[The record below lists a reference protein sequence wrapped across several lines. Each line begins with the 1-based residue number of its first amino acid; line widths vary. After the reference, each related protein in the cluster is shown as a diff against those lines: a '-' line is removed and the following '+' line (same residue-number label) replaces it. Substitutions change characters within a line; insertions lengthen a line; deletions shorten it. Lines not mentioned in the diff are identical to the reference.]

1 MSILNAFLNLTEME
15 TVHQIERMHA
25 YPPRLYFL
33 ANILEYRPEFI
44 FIYKINN
51 SFFNF
56 IDTTRFIYNKNNI
69 YIFLFLIIIILVFC
83 KIFCGQKKH

>member
-1 MSILNAFLNLTEME
+1 MSIINTFLTLTEME

-25 YPPRLYFL
+25 YPSRLYFL
-33 ANILEYRPEFI
+33 SNILEHRSEFI
-44 FIYKINN
+44 FFYKIND

-69 YIFLFLIIIILVFC
+69 YVFFILTIGILIFC
-83 KIFCGQKKH
+83 KIFRGQKKH

>member
-1 MSILNAFLNLTEME
+1 ME
-15 TVHQIERMHA
+15 IVHQIERMHA
-25 YPPRLYFL
+25 YSPRLYFL
-33 ANILEYRPEFI
+33 SNILEHRPEFI
-44 FIYKINN
+44 FFYKIND

-69 YIFLFLIIIILVFC
+69 YIFLILLIGLLIFC